1 MMSNERTVLAR
12 EFDRLLRETQGEV
25 RAYLASLGVPLD
37 CVDEFVAAVERRV
50 GLEPSRSLFAQWRQW
65 FAHRPRV
72 AWSFIA
78 AAACVVLV
86 ASVLWLAPSPAAQI
100 AATQGDVRV
109 WRKQVTRVATSG
121 FKLQAGDWLLTGT
134 NGSVTVAFPGETTR
148 LALGTNA
155 EFGVVTARPGK
166 QLKLVAGTMRA
177 SVARQSASHPMLIRT
192 PTARAEVLGTK
203 FELSATEL
211 TTRLRVEEGRVLFAG
226 TNDESG
232 VVIEATQSGV
242 VTGDAPVAVL
252 APPPAQTLGYA
263 LLAYWKLDGNGADA
277 SGQSNDLALGNGVV
291 FTNGR
296 LAQALDLRAAKV
308 DVESPRLVLPP
319 VFTLSLWLNLN
330 QGGPGRLQPLIGFDG
345 QHVGVD
351 DFFLSLIPTFPGSSV
366 TLNVRGRQMGSQA
379 LSKRS
384 VIAVGRWQHL
394 AVIVDSTQGRAAFYV
409 EGREVTERAGL
420 RQGFRLA
427 GPLLI
432 GRRVKGGP
440 QPFDGQLDDIRVYGR
455 ALSAVE
461 ITALAEGVAG
471 SP

>member
-1 MMSNERTVLAR
+1 MNELIARFLDDRRSLSDEELQTLSRHLEAHPDELTELRAQLACDELLSR
-12 EFDRLLRETQGEV
+12 RFDEERCGFVARVKQAADGVGVT
-25 RAYLASLGVPLD
+25 AASG
-37 CVDEFVAAVERRV
+37 DEFVAAVERRV
-50 GLEPSRSLFAQWRQW
+50 GLAPSRSLFGKWRQW

-100 AATQGDVRV
+100 ATIQGDVRV
-109 WRKQVTRVATSG
+109 WRKQVTHLATSG

-148 LALGTNA
+148 LDLGTNA
-155 EFGVVTARPGK
+155 EFGVVA
-166 QLKLVAGTMRA
+166 A
-177 SVARQSASHPMLIRT
+177 
-192 PTARAEVLGTK
+192 
-203 FELSATEL
+203 
-211 TTRLRVEEGRVLFAG
+211 
-226 TNDESG
+226 
-232 VVIEATQSGV
+232 QSGV

-263 LLAYWKLDGNGADA
+263 LLAHWKLDGNGTDA
-277 SGQSNDLALGNGVV
+277 SGQSNELALGSGVV

-296 LAQALDLRAAKV
+296 VGQALDLRAAKV

-330 QGGPGRLQPLIGFDG
+330 QGGPQRSQPLIGFDG

-366 TLNVRGRQMGSQA
+366 TVNVRGRQMGSQA
-379 LSKRS
+379 LSQRS

-394 AVIVDSTQGRAAFYV
+394 AVIVDGTQGRAAFYV
-409 EGREVTERAGL
+409 DGREVTGQAGL
-420 RQGFRLA
+420 REGFRLA

-440 QPFDGQLDDIRVYGR
+440 QPFDGQLDDVRIYGR
-455 ALSAVE
+455 ALSALE
-461 ITALAEGVAG
+461 MTALAEGKEEAK
-471 SP
+471 